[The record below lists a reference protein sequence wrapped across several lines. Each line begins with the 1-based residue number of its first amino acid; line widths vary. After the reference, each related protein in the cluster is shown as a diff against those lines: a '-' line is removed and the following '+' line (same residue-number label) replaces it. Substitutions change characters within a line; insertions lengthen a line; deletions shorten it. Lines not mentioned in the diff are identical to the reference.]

1 MTAVTGI
8 RKLPPYDQSI
18 AWILLSAKEAI
29 VAPMRPKLR
38 EFNITEPQ
46 WRVMRVLNERG
57 TTDATSLSGVGLL
70 HAPSVTR
77 ILRDLEKRKLLMRK
91 PDRHDG
97 RRVLVSLTPAGRDIV
112 AIVSREVL
120 RVLREYAKR
129 FGEDRLKRAVDELV
143 ALSAAIKGV
152 E

>member
-1 MTAVTGI
+1 MTAVTGL

-38 EFNITEPQ
+38 EFKITEPQ

-57 TTDATSLSGVGLL
+57 AADATSLSGVGLL

-77 ILRDLEKRKLLMRK
+77 ILRDLEKRKLLVRK
-91 PDRHDG
+91 PDKHDG
-97 RRVLVSLTPAGRDIV
+97 RRALVSLTPAGRDIV

-120 RVLREYAKR
+120 RVLREYAER
-129 FGEDRLKRAVDELV
+129 FGEQRLKRTVDELV

-152 E
+152 K